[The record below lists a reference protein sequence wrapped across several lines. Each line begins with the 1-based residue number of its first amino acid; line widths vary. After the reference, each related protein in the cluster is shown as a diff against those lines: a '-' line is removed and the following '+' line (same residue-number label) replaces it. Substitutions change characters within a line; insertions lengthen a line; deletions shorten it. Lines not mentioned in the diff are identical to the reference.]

1 MRKTLFAF
9 VAVMSLA
16 APRVFAANNTFMLVP
31 GIPGESVDEHH
42 ANWIDVVGVTQ
53 TLIQGERPS
62 VGPQCSIGVRKHLD
76 IAGPRLWFAAVT
88 GQTFDQIQ
96 IELVG
101 STGQRFYQILLNKAV
116 VASISTTDDNTTP
129 AERIT
134 FSMASVTLTYWRQ
147 KSDGSLDAPVTQTFG
162 C

>member
-62 VGPQCSIGVRKHLD
+62 VGPQCSIEVRKHLD
-76 IAGPRLWFAAVT
+76 ISGPLLWFAAVAV
-88 GQTFDQIQ
+88 QPVDHIQ
-96 IELVG
+96 ADL
-101 STGQRFYQILLNKAV
+101 
-116 VASISTTDDNTTP
+116 VAS
-129 AERIT
+129 
-134 FSMASVTLTYWRQ
+134 ASQR
-147 KSDGSLDAPVTQTFG
+147 